1 MQSGKLCSDNEV
13 YLQQLPR
20 RGRRAT
26 AQAWNEMNAGS
37 FKLADE
43 LTTSILE
50 AKLTDGLFSAHLK
63 PALLSTYH
71 NPLVCLYP

>member
-1 MQSGKLCSDNEV
+1 MGSCVLITKSIYSSCLGVAAVPRPKL
-13 YLQQLPR
+13 
-20 RGRRAT
+20 
-26 AQAWNEMNAGS
+26 WNEMNAGS